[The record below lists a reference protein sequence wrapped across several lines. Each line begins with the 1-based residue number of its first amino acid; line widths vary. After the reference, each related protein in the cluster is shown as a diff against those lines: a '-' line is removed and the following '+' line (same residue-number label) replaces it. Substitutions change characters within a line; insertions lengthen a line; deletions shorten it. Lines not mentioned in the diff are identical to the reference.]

1 MRSYSDLFR
10 TPEFTPLF
18 LASALQGAASTV
30 GGLALGTLVYR
41 ATDSPLLSALSMFG
55 PSLAQVLGATTL
67 LSAADRLPPRATTTG
82 IALAFALG
90 TAAVALPGLPVA
102 AIFGI
107 LFALGLVASLGG
119 GVRWGLLNEILPR
132 DGYLLGRSVFN
143 MMSGLTQVAGYAA
156 GGVLVAVVSPR
167 VGLLTAA
174 ALYLAAAAGTRFGL
188 TRRAP
193 RASGRP
199 SIARTWR
206 TNALL
211 WSDGPR
217 RTVYLLLWIPNGLV
231 VGCESLFVS
240 YAPEHAG
247 VLFAS
252 AAFGMFVGDVTT
264 GRLLAPRVRA
274 RLGVPFLLLLATPYL
289 VFVLRP
295 GIVVSAACAAVASVG
310 FGSSLIQ
317 QERLMALTPDEL
329 AGHALGLHSSG
340 MLTLQGVSA
349 ALAGSIAQ
357 LASPGAAMTAMAAAS
372 VAVTAAVTLTARM
385 RVPVRVPGSRGSDT
399 GPVTG
404 PATEPA
410 AGPAPEPTPGGAS
423 PGRAKPHP

>member
-18 LASALQGAASTV
+18 LTSALQGAASTV

-82 IALAFALG
+82 IALAFAFG

-107 LFALGLVASLGG
+107 LFALGLVASLSG

-143 MMSGLTQVAGYAA
+143 MMSGITQVTGYAA
-156 GGVLVAVVSPR
+156 GGFLVAAVSPR

-174 ALYLAAAAGTRFGL
+174 ALYLAAAAGTRLGL

-199 SIARTWR
+199 SVARTWR

-211 WSDGPR
+211 WSYGPR
-217 RTVYLLLWIPNGLV
+217 RTVFLLLWIPNGLI

-252 AAFGMFVGDVTT
+252 AAFGMLVGDVTT

-274 RLGVPFLLLLATPYL
+274 RLGAPFLLLLATPYL
-289 VFVLRP
+289 LFALHP
-295 GIVVSAACAAVASVG
+295 GIAVSAACAAVASVG

-317 QERLMALTPDEL
+317 QERLMALTPEEL
-329 AGHALGLHSSG
+329 GGHALGLHSAG

-349 ALAGSIAQ
+349 ALAGSVAQ
-357 LASPGAAMTAMAAAS
+357 LTSPGAAMTVMATAS
-372 VAVTAAVTLTARM
+372 IAVTAALTLSGRGRGKGRGKGM
-385 RVPVRVPGSRGSDT
+385 GPGTRSGTRSGGRGS
-399 GPVTG
+399 V
-404 PATEPA
+404 
-410 AGPAPEPTPGGAS
+410 AGTTPEPTS
-423 PGRAKPHP
+423 GRAKPLP